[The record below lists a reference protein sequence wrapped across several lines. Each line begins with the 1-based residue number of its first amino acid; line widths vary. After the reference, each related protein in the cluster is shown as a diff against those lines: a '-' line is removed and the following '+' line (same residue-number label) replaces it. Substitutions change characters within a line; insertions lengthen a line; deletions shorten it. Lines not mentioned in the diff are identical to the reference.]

1 MFQLAAGLEQYEM
14 DLDDLLA
21 SSADPKR
28 YARLAH
34 ELKRIQKLSGALPQL
49 AADSVE
55 VVMRHVELF
64 GLLFARPARYAA
76 WRQREEILALQRRLC
91 AVIDAMRAKCLRLLA
106 REEGVTPA
114 V

>member
-21 SSADPKR
+21 SADPRR

-49 AADSVE
+49 AADTVE
-55 VVMRHVELF
+55 VAMRHVELF
-64 GLLFARPARYAA
+64 GLFFARPARYGA
-76 WRQREEILALQRRLC
+76 WRQREEILALRRRLC
-91 AVIDAMRAKCLRLLA
+91 EVIDAMRAKCLRLLA

>member
-21 SSADPKR
+21 SADPRR
-28 YARLAH
+28 YPRVVR
-34 ELKRIQKLSGALPQL
+34 ELKRIQKLSGAVPQL
-49 AADSVE
+49 AADAVE
-55 VVMRHVELF
+55 VVMRHAELF
-64 GLLFARPARYAA
+64 GLLFARPVRGAG
-76 WRQREEILALQRRLC
+76 WRRGEEIQALQRRLC
-91 AVIDAMRAKCLRLLA
+91 EVIDAMRVKCLRLLA